1 MTTHA
6 HQKTRRELPLPCNYP
21 NSWNVDLPPANGMS
35 LATQGLKENNMR
47 TKLRRPESR
56 RRPRTKVS
64 WPVIVEV
71 GDRVLHGETV
81 DVSQFGVKVRLA
93 ERLLD
98 ATLAKLHITPS
109 EGCPVDAQA
118 IVWRMDEDGP
128 VFLFLK
134 KAPSV
139 LVEDTGKAA
148 AARVLTILVVDD
160 DEGVSSF
167 ARDTLGSAG
176 YLVRS
181 TADPVEAIRMA
192 KDLESEIDLLLV
204 DVVMPLMDGR
214 ELARRVVELRPKIK
228 VLLMSGYEMAALKE
242 AKWPFI
248 AKPFGVTELIEK
260 IEEYTTTKRRPSVFA
275 GPQRSPRRSLE
286 RATSPSTL

>member
-1 MTTHA
+1 M
-6 HQKTRRELPLPCNYP
+6 
-21 NSWNVDLPPANGMS
+21 
-35 LATQGLKENNMR
+35 
-47 TKLRRPESR
+47 
-56 RRPRTKVS
+56 
-64 WPVIVEV
+64 VEV

-93 ERLLD
+93 ERLQD

-139 LVEDTGKAA
+139 LIEDTGQGSPMS
-148 AARVLTILVVDD
+148 RVLTILVVDD
-160 DEGVSSF
+160 DSGVSSF

-192 KDLESEIDLLLV
+192 KDTEGEIDLLLV

-214 ELARRVVELRPKIK
+214 ELARRVVALRPKIK
-228 VLLMSGYEMAALKE
+228 VLLMSGYEMAALRE
-242 AKWPFI
+242 APWPFI
-248 AKPFGVTELIEK
+248 AKPFGVTELTEK
-260 IEEYTTTKRRPSVFA
+260 IEECTTTRRRPSVFA
-275 GPQRSPRRSLE
+275 IPRPSPRWSME
-286 RATSPSTL
+286 RATSPSAL

>member
-1 MTTHA
+1 
-6 HQKTRRELPLPCNYP
+6 
-21 NSWNVDLPPANGMS
+21 
-35 LATQGLKENNMR
+35 
-47 TKLRRPESR
+47 
-56 RRPRTKVS
+56 
-64 WPVIVEV
+64 
-71 GDRVLHGETV
+71 
-81 DVSQFGVKVRLA
+81 
-93 ERLLD
+93 
-98 ATLAKLHITPS
+98 
-109 EGCPVDAQA
+109 
-118 IVWRMDEDGP
+118 MDEDGP

-181 TADPVEAIRMA
+181 TADPVQAIRMA
-192 KDLESEIDLLLV
+192 KDLEGEIDLLLV

-242 AKWPFI
+242 ARWPFI

-260 IEEYTTTKRRPSVFA
+260 IDDDTPTNPPPPLFP
-275 GPQRSPRRSLE
+275 GPHRAPPRSLE
-286 RATSPSTL
+286 RATSPSIL

>member
-1 MTTHA
+1 
-6 HQKTRRELPLPCNYP
+6 
-21 NSWNVDLPPANGMS
+21 
-35 LATQGLKENNMR
+35 MR

-64 WPVIVEV
+64 WPVMVEV

-93 ERLLD
+93 ERLQD
-98 ATLAKLHITPS
+98 ATLAKLHITPP
-109 EGCPVDAQA
+109 EGCAVDAQA
-118 IVWRMDEDGP
+118 VVWRVDEDGP

-139 LVEDTGKAA
+139 LVEDTGKGSPVS
-148 AARVLTILVVDD
+148 RVPTILVVDD
-160 DEGVSSF
+160 DPGVGSF

-181 TADPVEAIRMA
+181 TTDPVEAIRMA
-192 KDLESEIDLLLV
+192 KDTEGEIDLLLV

-214 ELARRVVELRPKIK
+214 ELARRLVELRPKMK
-228 VLLMSGYEMAALKE
+228 VLLMSGYEIAALRG

-260 IEEYTTTKRRPSVFA
+260 IEHCTTTKRRPSVFA
-275 GPQRSPRRSLE
+275 VPGRSPRWAME
-286 RATSPSTL
+286 RATSPSAP

>member
-1 MTTHA
+1 MWF
-6 HQKTRRELPLPCNYP
+6 LPPPFRNYP
-21 NSWNVDLPPANGMS
+21 NSWKVDPSPAIGMS

-93 ERLLD
+93 ERLQD

-139 LVEDTGKAA
+139 LVEDTGKDAA

-192 KDLESEIDLLLV
+192 KDLESDIDLLLV

-228 VLLMSGYEMAALKE
+228 VLLMSGYEMAALKG

-260 IEEYTTTKRRPSVFA
+260 IEECTTTKRRPSVFA
-275 GPQRSPRRSLE
+275 VPQRSPRRSFE
-286 RATSPSTL
+286 RATSPSTP

>member
-1 MTTHA
+1 M
-6 HQKTRRELPLPCNYP
+6 
-21 NSWNVDLPPANGMS
+21 
-35 LATQGLKENNMR
+35 
-47 TKLRRPESR
+47 
-56 RRPRTKVS
+56 
-64 WPVIVEV
+64 VEV

-93 ERLLD
+93 ERLQD
-98 ATLAKLHITPS
+98 ATLAKLHITPP
-109 EGCPVDAQA
+109 EGCAVDAQA
-118 IVWRMDEDGP
+118 VVWRMDEDGP

-139 LVEDTGKAA
+139 LVENTGQGSPVS
-148 AARVLTILVVDD
+148 RVPTILVVDD
-160 DEGVSSF
+160 DPGVGSF

-181 TADPVEAIRMA
+181 TIDPVEAIRMA
-192 KDLESEIDLLLV
+192 KDMPGEIDLLLV

-214 ELARRVVELRPKIK
+214 ELARRLLELRPKMK
-228 VLLMSGYEMAALKE
+228 VLLMSGYEIAALRE

-260 IEEYTTTKRRPSVFA
+260 IEDCTTTKRRPSVFA
-275 GPQRSPRRSLE
+275 VPGRSLRRSVE
-286 RATSPSTL
+286 RATCPNAL

>member
-6 HQKTRRELPLPCNYP
+6 HQKTWRDLPLSRNYP
-21 NSWNVDLPPANGMS
+21 NSWKVDPPPANGMS

-47 TKLRRPESR
+47 TRLRRPESR

-64 WPVIVEV
+64 WPVIVKV

-93 ERLLD
+93 ERLRTGAPGL
-98 ATLAKLHITPS
+98 TW
-109 EGCPVDAQA
+109 E
-118 IVWRMDEDGP
+118 GP

-139 LVEDTGKAA
+139 LVEDTGKD

-160 DEGVSSF
+160 DEGVSAF

-192 KDLESEIDLLLV
+192 KDLEGEIDLLLV

-214 ELARRVVELRPKIK
+214 ELARRVVEVRPKIK

-275 GPQRSPRRSLE
+275 GPQHSPRRSLE
-286 RATSPSTL
+286 RATSPGTP

>member
-1 MTTHA
+1 M
-6 HQKTRRELPLPCNYP
+6 RRRLPLPRNYP
-21 NSWNVDLPPANGMS
+21 NSWNVDPPPANGMS

-93 ERLLD
+93 ERLQD

-118 IVWRMDEDGP
+118 IVWRRDEDGP

-139 LVEDTGKAA
+139 LVEDTSKD

-192 KDLESEIDLLLV
+192 KDLEGEIDLLLV

-228 VLLMSGYEMAALKE
+228 VLLMSGYEMAALKG

-260 IEEYTTTKRRPSVFA
+260 IEECTTTKRRPSVFA
-275 GPQRSPRRSLE
+275 VPQHSPRRSLE

>member
-1 MTTHA
+1 
-6 HQKTRRELPLPCNYP
+6 
-21 NSWNVDLPPANGMS
+21 
-35 LATQGLKENNMR
+35 MR

-93 ERLLD
+93 ERLQD

-118 IVWRMDEDGP
+118 IVWRRDEDGP

-139 LVEDTGKAA
+139 LVEDTGKDSS
-148 AARVLTILVVDD
+148 AARVLTVLVVDD

-192 KDLESEIDLLLV
+192 KDLESDIDLLLV

-228 VLLMSGYEMAALKE
+228 VLLMSGYEIAALKG

-260 IEEYTTTKRRPSVFA
+260 IEECTTTKRRPSVFA
-275 GPQRSPRRSLE
+275 VPPRSPRRSDE
-286 RATSPSTL
+286 RAMSPSSL